1 MATVIDPVRPV
12 GVAHAPH
19 APEWVALS
27 PGEAPGVTKLVGQ
40 LVDDTRDVVRTEIA
54 LIKAKVNE
62 RVTAYKGAV
71 IFLVAAGVLAL
82 EALGALLVGLILT
95 LATLVGPGWATLI
108 VVGAVFAAAG
118 VLAYLGIKKL
128 SPAPTTG
135 AKA

>member
-1 MATVIDPVRPV
+1 MATVPDTIRPA
-12 GVAHAPH
+12 GVSHAPH
-19 APEWVALS
+19 APEWVELS
-27 PGEAPGVTKLVGQ
+27 PGESPGVTKLVGQ

-54 LIKAKVNE
+54 LVKAKVNE
-62 RVTAYKGAV
+62 RVAAYKEAA

-108 VVGAVFAAAG
+108 VVGAVFAMAG

>member
-1 MATVIDPVRPV
+1 MA
-12 GVAHAPH
+12 GVSDITRSPATAHPSG

-40 LVDDTRDVVRTEIA
+40 LVDDTREVVRTEIA
-54 LIKAKVNE
+54 LVKAKVTE
-62 RVTAYKGAV
+62 RVTAYKGAAV
-71 IFLVAAGVLAL
+71 FLVAAGVLAL
-82 EALGALLVGLILT
+82 EAVGALLVGLILT

-128 SPAPTTG
+128 APAPVAG
-135 AKA
+135 AKP